1 MKQFFNKIKALIF
14 AVIFIGGAGAAG
26 YFTYYYLTDGDDKNF
41 YFEIIFLSLAI
52 LSFIIATILVYSFI
66 NKKNSDTIKMLELR
80 LKKWTNISY
89 HASKAGDEAF
99 NKLPIG
105 IVLYDS
111 QYTIIWANEHAKEI
125 FNSKLIDSS
134 IDSISKDFMSDVIR
148 NQPQINMKFGDKS
161 YEVIHNTEF
170 NILYFFD
177 VTEREETKK
186 RYNERKLTIGI
197 IELDN
202 FEESIKKFDMQEKAT
217 IRGSI
222 LGAISDWIGKYHGY
236 LQTLQGDRMSFI
248 VDKKAVLRMKKD
260 NFDIFDRFEEIT
272 QKYRLKTSITIG
284 VACHDINYDELGSIA
299 QAQFDLAEKRGGGQ
313 GCVNIENE
321 AVSFFGAKSNAQEKN
336 DLVEVRQQTLAL
348 KDHVQGSTNVILMC
362 HNFADC
368 DAIGSMIG
376 AFHMVKTSG
385 LDCKMAFDV
394 NKADVTVKKIY
405 QYIAKDPALMENFI
419 TEEQALELMKPTT
432 LLIVTDTQAPR
443 LVMFPLLLQ
452 KASRFSIID
461 HHIDSAG
468 VGFEGFLSDYRVT
481 AASSAVELVTEMFSF
496 YNPDIK
502 ITPLEAS
509 IMLAGVIVDTNNFTQ
524 RSGTRTFEVS
534 ATLKSYGADMIF
546 VRKLLQESLDS
557 ERLISSS
564 IAKAEIYGNRFSLVT
579 LDENQTIPDRTTL
592 AKISDRQLT
601 IAGVDASFTIG
612 RIDADT
618 CGISA
623 RSLGDTVNV
632 QLIMEG
638 MGGGGH
644 FNSAALQ
651 RKDCKI
657 IDLKTELIN
666 TLKLEYIE
674 GGTEKMKVI
683 LTQDVKGKG
692 KKGDTKEVAN
702 GYGNYL
708 IQNNLAVAATP
719 ENIKKLEE
727 EKESQRIAAE
737 NQHNLLLK
745 FKEEIQGKQITV
757 QLKIGAGGKNFGH
770 ITEKMV
776 CDEFEAQ
783 TGMHLDKRKVEL
795 PADINSVGIYTATVK
810 LAPDVVA
817 QFDINVEEKK

>member
-612 RIDADT
+612 RIDANT

>member
-1 MKQFFNKIKALIF
+1 MKQFFNRIKALIF
-14 AVIFIGGAGAAG
+14 AVIFLAGTGAAG
-26 YFTYYYLTDGDDKNF
+26 YFTYYYLTDGNNENF
-41 YFEIIFLSLAI
+41 YFEIIFLSVAI
-52 LSFIIATILVYSFI
+52 ISFIIATILIYSFI
-66 NKKNSDTIKMLELR
+66 NKKNADTIKMLELR

-111 QYTIIWANEHAKEI
+111 QYNIIWANEHSKEI
-125 FNSKLIDSS
+125 FNSKLIDTS

-148 NQPQINMKFGDKS
+148 NQTLINMKFGDKS

-177 VTEREETKK
+177 VTEREEIKK

-222 LGAISDWIGKYHGY
+222 LGAISDWIARYHGY
-236 LQTLQGDRMSFI
+236 LQTLNGDRMSFI
-248 VDKKAVLRMKKD
+248 VDKEAVLRMKKD
-260 NFDIFDRFEEIT
+260 NFDIFDKFEEIT

-299 QAQFDLAEKRGGGQ
+299 QAQFELAEKRGGGQ
-313 GCVNIENE
+313 GCINIENE
-321 AVSFFGAKSNAQEKN
+321 AVSFFGAKSNATEKN

-348 KDHVQGSTNVILMC
+348 KDHVQGSTNVVLMC

-376 AFHMVKTSG
+376 AFRMVKTSG

-405 QYIAKDPALMENFI
+405 KFIEKDPALLENFI
-419 TEEQALELMKPTT
+419 TEEQALELIKPTT
-432 LLIVTDTQAPR
+432 LLIITDTQAPR
-443 LVMFPLLLQ
+443 LVMFPSLLE

-468 VGFEGFLSDYRVT
+468 IGFTGFLSDYRLT
-481 AASSAVELVTEMFSF
+481 SASSAVELVTEMFSF
-496 YNPDIK
+496 YNPNIK
-502 ITPLEAS
+502 PTPLEAS

-534 ATLKSYGADMIF
+534 ATLKSFGAEMIF
-546 VRKLLQESLDS
+546 VRKLLQESITS
-557 ERLISSS
+557 ERLISSA
-564 IAKAEIYGNRFSLVT
+564 IAKAEIYGDRFSLVT
-579 LDENQTIPDRTTL
+579 LEENQQIPDRTTL

-612 RIDADT
+612 RIDANT

-623 RSLGDTVNV
+623 RSLGDSVNV

-651 RKDCKI
+651 RKDCTI
-657 IDLKTELIN
+657 EELKNELIN
-666 TLKLEYIE
+666 TLKLEFIE
-674 GGTEKMKVI
+674 GGSEKMKVI
-683 LTQDVKGKG
+683 LTKDVKGKG
-692 KKGDTKEVAN
+692 KKGETKEVAN

-708 IQNNLAVAATP
+708 IQNNMAVAATP
-719 ENIKKLEE
+719 ENIKKHEE
-727 EKESQRIAAE
+727 DKERERVMAE

-810 LAPDVVA
+810 LAADVVA

>member
-41 YFEIIFLSLAI
+41 YFEIIFLSLAV
-52 LSFIIATILVYSFI
+52 LSFIIATIFVYSFI
-66 NKKNSDTIKMLELR
+66 NRKNSDTIKMLELR

-105 IVLYDS
+105 IILYDS
-111 QYTIIWANEHAKEI
+111 QYNIIWANEHSKEI

-248 VDKKAVLRMKKD
+248 VDKEAVLKMKKD
-260 NFDIFDRFEEIT
+260 NFDIFDKFEEIT

-299 QAQFDLAEKRGGGQ
+299 QAQFELAEKRGGGQ

-405 QYIAKDPALMENFI
+405 EYISKDPALMENFI

-502 ITPLEAS
+502 ISPLEAS

-612 RIDADT
+612 RIDQNT

-657 IDLKTELIN
+657 LDLKNELIN

-674 GGTEKMKVI
+674 GGAEKMKVI

-727 EKESQRIAAE
+727 EKENQRIAAE